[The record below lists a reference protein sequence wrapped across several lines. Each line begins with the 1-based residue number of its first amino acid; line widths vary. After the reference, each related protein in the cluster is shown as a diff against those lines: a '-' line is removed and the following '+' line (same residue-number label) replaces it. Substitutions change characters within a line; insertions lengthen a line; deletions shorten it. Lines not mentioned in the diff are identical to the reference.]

1 MARLLLPIPR
11 LLVLGFAALGGAC
24 ASGRGK
30 AAVDLQPAREALAAA
45 EQAGAPRTAATS
57 YAAAEEQLKKA
68 EALAPKRQREAR
80 EAAVSAEW
88 MARLAAAEARCAA
101 TTATARTELQTVQ
114 IRSDG
119 EVQRLQARLRK
130 NEEDQRRLE
139 ERLAAE
145 QRDLEVT
152 EMELIRTK
160 ARLKGLETKAEASSS
175 IAEAHILLRRAE
187 GRSGA
192 LLTQGQQSLTKAEQ
206 QLREENYGAAS
217 FFALKAQDLAT
228 RAQDGP
234 DARGGDTLL
243 PLSVRIHVSR
253 ANLRE
258 GPGLEHKVLTLVP
271 RGTRLPVKRGQGDW
285 LQISHG
291 ELVAWV
297 SRTVVE

>member
-1 MARLLLPIPR
+1 MARLLPSIPR
-11 LLVLGFAALGGAC
+11 LLFLGLAALGVAC

-30 AAVDLQPAREALAAA
+30 VVDLRPAREALAAA
-45 EQAGAPRTAATS
+45 EQAGAPQTAATS

-68 EALAPKRQREAR
+68 EALAPQRKREAR

-88 MARLAAAEARCAA
+88 MARLAAVEARCAA
-101 TTATARTELQTVQ
+101 TTATVRTELQTVQ
-114 IRSDG
+114 TRSDG
-119 EVQRLQARLRK
+119 EVQRLQARLRRS
-130 NEEDQRRLE
+130 EEDQRRLE

-160 ARLKGLETKAEASSS
+160 ARLKGLETKAEASSA

-192 LLTQGQQSLTKAEQ
+192 LLTQGQQSLSKAEQ
-206 QLREENYGAAS
+206 QLREENFGAAN

-234 DARGGDTLL
+234 DARGGATLL
-243 PLSVRIHVSR
+243 PLSVRVRVSR
-253 ANLRE
+253 ANLRQ
-258 GPGLEHKVLTLVP
+258 GPGLDQKVLTLVP
-271 RGTRLPVKRGQGDW
+271 RGTRLPVRRGQGDW
-285 LQISHG
+285 LLISHG